1 MARVGKI
8 VIFIIKKIKKSD
20 LKKFKSDFL
29 FKLDFLS
36 TLIFNGATL
45 QFQARQYK
53 KNANA
58 NE

>member
-1 MARVGKI
+1 MEIYQNCVKI
-8 VIFIIKKIKKSD
+8 SRNLVKKLGILIF
-20 LKKFKSDFL
+20 LK
-29 FKLDFLS
+29 FKLDVLS